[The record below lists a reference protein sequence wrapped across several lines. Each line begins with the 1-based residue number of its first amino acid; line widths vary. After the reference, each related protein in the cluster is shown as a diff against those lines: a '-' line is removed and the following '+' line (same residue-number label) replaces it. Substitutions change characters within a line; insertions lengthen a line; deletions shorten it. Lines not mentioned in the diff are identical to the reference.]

1 MDVAAYRLYYGL
13 RKNHFLNKKIILIK
27 AKAIK
32 AAKVLVV
39 MWTKF
44 IALPSH
50 TLVSNL
56 IYMVLFLKKGMS
68 VER

>member
-1 MDVAAYRLYYGL
+1 MYILYYALG
-13 RKNHFLNKKIILIK
+13 RDQFCNKKIIMIK
-27 AKAIK
+27 ANAIK

-39 MWTKF
+39 MSTKL

-56 IYMVLFLKKGMS
+56 IYLVLFLKKGMS